1 LEPHE
6 EGRMKGALLTM
17 MLCGVGALTLG
28 CGESQGTNWGTLNP
42 VGINVQTERGDNSPG
57 DEWIII
63 DVDSGTCDECDGEG
77 GEGPFPNLCS
87 VPSGTDIP
95 DDTCQLYGGFR
106 ECQPCSD
113 FGINQ

>member
-1 LEPHE
+1 MAKLIIPLML
-6 EGRMKGALLTM
+6 GLALLT
-17 MLCGVGALTLG
+17 G

-42 VGINVQTERGDNSPG
+42 VGVSVQTERGDNSPG

-63 DVDSGTCDECDGEG
+63 DVDSGTCGECDGDG
-77 GEGPFPNLCS
+77 GEGGGNFPNLCS

-95 DDTCQLYGGFR
+95 DETCQLYGGFR

-113 FGINQ
+113 FN